1 MPYIMKIKR
10 INEILPS
17 WLKQLFSGIIRS
29 QLIKNKVFLNQYMLL
44 EKMDTA
50 SEYKISMMQ
59 QKLLKDLLICAYE
72 NSHYYRNIIDE
83 CNINPYRA
91 DPYDIL
97 KNMPTLSKKQ
107 LRENL
112 ESITN
117 DKVTD
122 FYTVTTGGTTG
133 EPTKV
138 YMERDAIY
146 KEWAFIY
153 HFWSKY
159 GYDYHKSKLATLRG
173 VDMGKKISTVNPLYR
188 EVRLNPFR
196 MNSIN
201 IHRYVNIMDKYGTDY
216 IYGYPSA
223 VYNFFRLCKSEKIE
237 IKGRFRAAFLISE
250 NLYPFQEELI
260 KDVGGCPIA
269 IFYGHSERALFAE
282 QYEEGYVLN
291 KLYGVTNINEDGIPV
306 ATGFINAKTPLINYV
321 IDDEFIPNGCGN
333 YEIKGHRDC
342 EVLLGQNGENISM
355 AAINVHDDTF
365 ESISGYQ
372 FYQDTLGECI
382 LYVTSDF
389 SLDAKQIDAISRSV
403 NHKLSGAIKCIVRQ
417 TENLIYSSRGKYSM
431 VIQKCSRE
439 SEKHG

>member
-1 MPYIMKIKR
+1 MSYIKKIKR

-17 WLKQLFSGIIRS
+17 WLKQPFSGIIRS
-29 QLIKNKVFLNQYMLL
+29 QLIKNKVFLNQYMFL
-44 EKMDTA
+44 EKMDAA
-50 SEYKISMMQ
+50 SGHEISVLQ
-59 QKLLKDLLICAYE
+59 QKSLKDVLICAYE
-72 NSHYYRNIIDE
+72 NSRYYRNVIE
-83 CNINPYRA
+83 ERNINPYQD
-91 DPYDIL
+91 DPYEIL
-97 KNMPTLSKKQ
+97 KNMPKLSKKQ
-107 LRENL
+107 LKENL
-112 ESITN
+112 ESISN
-117 DKVTD
+117 DKITD

-138 YMERDAIY
+138 YMEKDAIY

-159 GYDYHKSKLATLRG
+159 GYDFHKSRLATLRG
-173 VDMGKKISTVNPLYR
+173 VDMGKKISTLNPLYR
-188 EVRLNPFR
+188 EVRLNPFC
-196 MNSIN
+196 MNSTN
-201 IHRYVNIMDKYGTDY
+201 IHRYVNIMDKYGADY

-223 VYNFFRLCKSEKIE
+223 VYNFFRLCKSEKIK

-260 KDVGGCPIA
+260 KAVGGCPIA

-282 QYEEGYVLN
+282 RYGEGYVIN
-291 KLYGVTNINEDGIPV
+291 KLYGVTEIDKDGVPV
-306 ATGFINAKTPLINYV
+306 ATGFINTKTPLINYV
-321 IDDEFIPNGCGN
+321 IDDEFIPNGYGN

-382 LYVTSDF
+382 LYVKSNY
-389 SLDAKQIDAISRSV
+389 SLEAKQIEKISKAV
-403 NHKLSGAIKCIVRQ
+403 NRKLSGAIKCTVMQ
-417 TENLIYSSRGKYSM
+417 TEDLIYSSRGKYCM
-431 VIQKCSRE
+431 VIQKCNRE
-439 SEKHG
+439 ADMHG